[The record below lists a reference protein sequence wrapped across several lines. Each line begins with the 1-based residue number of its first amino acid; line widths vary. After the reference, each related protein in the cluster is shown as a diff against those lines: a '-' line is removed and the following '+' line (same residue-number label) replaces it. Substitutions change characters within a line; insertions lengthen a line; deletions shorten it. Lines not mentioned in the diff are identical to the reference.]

1 MKYVIV
7 NFEDVTQAMIDD
19 CQQTS
24 FDTLRHS
31 IAGDDRVVLKFEGD
45 DPAWVDSLSL
55 ITRTHSEI
63 LSDLE
68 DTDWTPAEE

>member
-19 CQQTS
+19 CQQDS

-31 IAGDDRVVLKFEGD
+31 ISGDDRVILKFDGD
-45 DPAWVDSLSL
+45 NPIWVSSLGL
-55 ITRTHSEI
+55 TTLTHSEI
-63 LSDLE
+63 LAELKTS
-68 DTDWTPAEE
+68 DWTPQE

>member
-19 CQQTS
+19 CQENS

-31 IAGDDRVVLKFEGD
+31 IAGIDRVVLKFAGD
-45 DPAWVDSLSL
+45 NPAWISTLG
-55 ITRTHSEI
+55 ITTRTHAEI
-63 LSDLE
+63 LSDLSG
-68 DTDWTPAEE
+68 TDWTPEEE

>member
-19 CQQTS
+19 CQQNS

-31 IAGDDRVVLKFEGD
+31 IAGTDRVVLKFTGD
-45 DPAWVDSLSL
+45 DPAWVASLGL
-55 ITRTHSEI
+55 TTKTHSEI
-63 LSDLE
+63 LSDLSG
-68 DTDWTPAEE
+68 TDWTPAEE